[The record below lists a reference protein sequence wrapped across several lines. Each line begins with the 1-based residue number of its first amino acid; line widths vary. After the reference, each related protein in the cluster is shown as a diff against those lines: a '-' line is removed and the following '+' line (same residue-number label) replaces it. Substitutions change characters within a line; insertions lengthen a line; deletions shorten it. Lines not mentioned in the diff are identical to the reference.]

1 MSLRASVQINDI
13 TPAGSSHYLL
23 ELVISAWEL
32 HQEMEWTLF
41 SWYGDLH
48 LNATGLQIQEI
59 IPASAYDNE
68 YFNAELAE
76 DRTNISGLG
85 FTGNPF
91 ASKNSDLFHFGT
103 ILVSLSHLP
112 SDEHPLTI
120 ALGPVQSAFNQA
132 ETISLQTVA
141 ASKQLFPGVA
151 PSPSH
156 NLANEIGRIQES
168 VAFNSD
174 QLTTGI
180 FLLSRYNRPPSLA
193 VTELILPGAEDT
205 IQLITIGNL
214 LNDLGA
220 SDPEQEEEALKVLA
234 VHTDQLEIQG
244 NNTWRPLTAGTIL
257 DNPEA
262 IIRWTPPTDQ
272 AGTLKLFT
280 AGAWDGE
287 STSTQEALISINLT
301 PIDDRSVISG
311 DTTGSG
317 HEDTI
322 ITGTLVATDV
332 EGLNDGSVFSITTGN
347 GPANGTASIDR
358 GTGAWSYTPNA
369 NFNGTDSFSVTITDD
384 LGGTTPQVI
393 SITVNPIDDAA
404 VVTGDTAGSGNEDP
418 TTPIT
423 GTLVAT
429 DVEGLNDGSVFS
441 ITTGNGPANGTA
453 SIDRGTGAWSYT
465 PNANFNGTDSFSVTI
480 TDDLGGTTE
489 QTISLTVLKNPDTN
503 STQYITFASPET
515 INYTAGNAV
524 AIQLALRTG
533 EREVNL
539 GGTTLNIHYDSTIL
553 TPAALS
559 NGASILIGGDSSSAS
574 LADDI
579 DNLDGDDDT
588 DKIIQ
593 LNWGSDQTAPSVNG
607 EQSAIATLNFTASRR
622 LIDPVS
628 GQILT
633 TSLNLSSPDS
643 AVSHDPQRASLD
655 LQPDFSYDVDGDGFV
670 SAASDGLLIL
680 QKLFGT
686 GLPDDTIINGA
697 ASINGSRSTASE
709 IQNWL
714 ELGIEGDAFDVNR
727 DDQTSALSDGMMIM
741 RHLTGLSTG
750 SESIDSFISNFM
762 P

>member
-1 MSLRASVQINDI
+1 M
-13 TPAGSSHYLL
+13 
-23 ELVISAWEL
+23 
-32 HQEMEWTLF
+32 
-41 SWYGDLH
+41 
-48 LNATGLQIQEI
+48 
-59 IPASAYDNE
+59 
-68 YFNAELAE
+68 
-76 DRTNISGLG
+76 
-85 FTGNPF
+85 
-91 ASKNSDLFHFGT
+91 
-103 ILVSLSHLP
+103 
-112 SDEHPLTI
+112 
-120 ALGPVQSAFNQA
+120 
-132 ETISLQTVA
+132 
-141 ASKQLFPGVA
+141 
-151 PSPSH
+151 
-156 NLANEIGRIQES
+156 
-168 VAFNSD
+168 
-174 QLTTGI
+174 
-180 FLLSRYNRPPSLA
+180 
-193 VTELILPGAEDT
+193 
-205 IQLITIGNL
+205 
-214 LNDLGA
+214 
-220 SDPEQEEEALKVLA
+220 
-234 VHTDQLEIQG
+234 
-244 NNTWRPLTAGTIL
+244 
-257 DNPEA
+257 
-262 IIRWTPPTDQ
+262 
-272 AGTLKLFT
+272 
-280 AGAWDGE
+280 
-287 STSTQEALISINLT
+287 
-301 PIDDRSVISG
+301 
-311 DTTGSG
+311 
-317 HEDTI
+317 
-322 ITGTLVATDV
+322 
-332 EGLNDGSVFSITTGN
+332 
-347 GPANGTASIDR
+347 
-358 GTGAWSYTPNA
+358 
-369 NFNGTDSFSVTITDD
+369 
-384 LGGTTPQVI
+384 
-393 SITVNPIDDAA
+393 NPIDDAA

-441 ITTGNGPANGTA
+441 IATGNGPANGTA
-453 SIDRGTGAWSYT
+453 SIDPGTGAWSYT

-480 TDDLGGTTE
+480 TDDLGGTTLQGVSITVNPVDDAPTGSVIISGTATQG
-489 QTISLTVLKNPDTN
+489 QTLTADTSGIADADGLGTFSYQWAADAADIDGATN
-503 STQYITFASPET
+503 STYVLTQNEVGKEVTVTASYTDGDGKLESLTSEKTAKVAEIPVADPGSGNSTYITFASPERVH
-515 INYTAGNAV
+515 YTAGNAV

-593 LNWGSDQTAPSVNG
+593 LNWGSGQTAPSVNG

-714 ELGIEGDAFDVNR
+714 ELGIEGGAFDVNR